1 MRKRIIFLIAAL
13 LTIGAQSLFAQMSD
27 DQIINYITSGV
38 AAGKSERQIGTE
50 LMAKG
55 VTTSQLQRLLKAYK
69 SGTMSASDVPSVAT
83 KLDGNRSGRRP
94 VNLEAEDTDSTS
106 GKLKD
111 GSTTAKE
118 KTSAKNK
125 KKKSSAKSK
134 SVLKSSPIQ
143 SGIGDVEVTAP
154 EAEDEELD
162 DEESPLFD
170 EDGYKRIWG
179 HEIFSSGRLSFE
191 PNQNGATPEDY
202 VLGPGDEIIIDIWGL
217 NEATIKQ
224 EITPEGRIIVSQV
237 GPIQLAGLTIKEA
250 KGKIKSSLSKI
261 YSSLRSGSSQM
272 SVTLGDVRTIMVNVM
287 GEVEVP
293 GTYRLSSFSTVF
305 TALYRAG
312 GITEIGSLRNVN
324 LIRGGE
330 VYAVID
336 VYDYIFA
343 GKLDVN
349 VALKEGDVINVPAY
363 TSLVSIEGFVKRPMF
378 YELKENE
385 GLAKLIAYA
394 GGYSGGAW
402 QQEANVE
409 RNDGRTNHIF
419 TVTSDKME
427 SFVMKDGDAA
437 YVSGSDVEVFSNRVE
452 IKGAVYRPGKF
463 ELGGE
468 IATVKQLVEHAGGLM
483 EDAFLGRAQIV
494 REKQDRSLELVAVP
508 IKGIMEG
515 TAADILLKRNDIL
528 IISNINEIELK
539 GDFTITGYVVNPGK
553 YQFAEH
559 TTVEDLIL
567 LAGGLSEGAS
577 SAKVDVARRINIPS
591 STAASD
597 TLANVFS
604 MSIKDGLMEDGSA
617 GFELE
622 PYDVVSVRRSPTY
635 IEQRNVTITGEVTF
649 PGQYTLSSTNERVSD
664 LVKRAGGATP
674 NGNVHGA
681 MLKRK
686 INQYERNVRNA
697 MARIVTQS
705 VSSRDSLDVNKLKVT
720 EIYTVGLELDK
731 ALEHPGSDYDVVLRD
746 GDELIIPEEAS
757 TVRIQGEVLYPNTVH
772 FISGKPVRYYVRQ
785 AGGFS
790 TRARR
795 AKTYVIYMNGTVSVG
810 AGAKLEPGCE
820 IIVPARSDKDR
831 LTTGEWLGIGTSAA
845 SITTMVATI
854 VSLFKNK

>member
-143 SGIGDVEVTAP
+143 SGIGDVEVTAL

-385 GLAKLIAYA
+385 GLAKLIAFA

-604 MSIKDGLMEDGSA
+604 MSIKDGLIEDGSA

-831 LTTGEWLGIGTSAA
+831 LTTGEWLGIGTTAA
-845 SITTMVATI
+845 SITTMIATI
-854 VSLFKNK
+854 VSLFK

>member
-385 GLAKLIAYA
+385 GLAKLIAFA

-402 QQEANVE
+402 KQEANVE

-591 STAASD
+591 STSASD

-604 MSIKDGLMEDGSA
+604 MSIKDGLIEDGSA

-831 LTTGEWLGIGTSAA
+831 LTTGEWLGIGTTAA
-845 SITTMVATI
+845 SITTMIATI
-854 VSLFKNK
+854 VSLFK